1 MKVLNSGILKS
12 ATGTQKVLSRQTKPF
27 VSEYILLGLDAFQTG
42 RRGKQ
47 YYRFPKRKQR

>member
-12 ATGTQKVLSRQTKPF
+12 AAGTTEGSSRQTKPF